1 MIHQRNRFTMRK
13 RLNYLFVLI
22 GLLSLSDRLVAQDP
36 EFTQFYANPLYLNP
50 AFAGSLKCP
59 RFVMN
64 YRNQW
69 PSLTGNFV
77 TTSASYDQNVQTIQ
91 GGLGLLVMNDRAAQ
105 GTLNTTTV
113 SGMYSYAQNISRK
126 FTIRAALQASYL
138 QKSLDW
144 SRLTFGDQI
153 DPRKGFIYN
162 TNDVQ
167 RGGTVKAID
176 FSAGLVGYSDRFYG
190 GIAVHHLNE
199 PNESLIL
206 GTSRLPM
213 KYTVHAGAL
222 IPIEKKSRDNDA
234 RLSPNILYR
243 RQGEFQQLNLGLY
256 VQKGPLVAGVWFRG
270 LLFGQTYRDAFIATL
285 GIQTDVV
292 RVGYSY
298 DVTISELTPSTGGS
312 HEVSLGINF
321 ECRAKKKRLR
331 TISCPAF

>member
-1 MIHQRNRFTMRK
+1 MRK

-22 GLLSLSDRLVAQDP
+22 GFLSLSDRLVAQDP

-190 GIAVHHLNE
+190 GVAVHHLNE

-321 ECRAKKKRLR
+321 ECRAKKKRMR
-331 TISCPAF
+331 AISCPAF

>member
-13 RLNYLFVLI
+13 QLYYLFVLV

-59 RFVMN
+59 RFNMN

-113 SGMYSYAQNISRK
+113 SGMYSYAQTVSRK

-190 GIAVHHLNE
+190 GVAVHHLNE

-321 ECRAKKKRLR
+321 ECRAKKKRMR
-331 TISCPAF
+331 AISCPAF

>member
-1 MIHQRNRFTMRK
+1 
-13 RLNYLFVLI
+13 LI
-22 GLLSLSDRLVAQDP
+22 GFLSLSDRLVAQDP

-190 GIAVHHLNE
+190 GVAVHHLNE

-321 ECRAKKKRLR
+321 ECRAKKKRMR
-331 TISCPAF
+331 AISCPAF